1 MIKDDPMAGIN
12 SNLLID
18 TPENLMLE
26 VEIAGFGSRGL
37 AALMDYAIIIFLLVM
52 VGCFF
57 GQVANSSGDLE
68 GWTLAALIIIVFA
81 IFSFYHLFFEFLW
94 NGQTPGKRRFGLRV
108 VQANGMPATTAG
120 LLIRNFVRWID
131 FLPFFFGVGLISLFA
146 TQQTQRLG
154 DLAARTVVIRE
165 QEQVTLK
172 NIKES
177 YAVRYA
183 LITRSEE
190 IPAYI
195 DIHKLSD
202 ADRRLIVDYL
212 QRRMTF
218 GRREHLVMPLAQ
230 KLANLMDMTLE
241 SPLQTPV
248 AAEKFVEQVARA
260 FELAE
265 LEAQEQA

>member
-1 MIKDDPMAGIN
+1 VAGIN

-26 VEIAGFGSRGL
+26 VEIAGFGSRSI
-37 AALMDYAIIIFLLVM
+37 AALLDYAIITFLLTM

-57 GQVANSSGDLE
+57 GQITNANSDLE
-68 GWTLAALIIIVFA
+68 GWTLAALIIIIFA

-94 NGQTPGKRRFGLRV
+94 NGQTPGKRRLGLRV

-131 FLPFFFGVGLISLFA
+131 FMPIFFGVGLISLFA

-165 QEQVTLK
+165 QAQVSLK
-172 NIKES
+172 NLKES

-195 DIHKLSD
+195 DIKKLSEP
-202 ADRRLIVDYL
+202 DRRLIVDYL
-212 QRRMTF
+212 QRRMSF
-218 GRREHLVMPLAQ
+218 GRREHLVMPLAR
-230 KLANLMDMTLE
+230 KLAVAMDM
-241 SPLQTPV
+241 SFDAPLQTPV

-265 LEAQEQA
+265 IEAEDRA